1 MRRESID
8 MPLLEAAGGTDTD
21 VDAPLSLLSSEAAAM
36 KLPEATS
43 KSLKNG
49 VSAAE
54 NNKAD
59 SQLAQ
64 QAEMETEEKKEEEGK
79 EEESL
84 KDVNN
89 DLEMS
94 SDDDSGED
102 TDLADTGDSAA
113 ARKVGVP
120 DRGGVRFRS

>member
-21 VDAPLSLLSSEAAAM
+21 VDAPPSPLSSEAAAM
-36 KLPEATS
+36 KSPEATS

-64 QAEMETEEKKEEEGK
+64 QAEMETEENKEKEGK

-120 DRGGVRFRS
+120 D